1 MWYPFKNTIST
12 FLISNFKPTD
22 KEHVSKSKKIFA
34 FVIFLIISGMFI
46 NIYFDEKKLD
56 VVSKEANQKA
66 KNEISKIDKQIRII
80 KLDNKADK
88 LNISKKYH
96 RKYPVIN
103 YYRTSISK
111 DTIFSKKNKQYLL
124 KKGTVLKVIE
134 MQNGD
139 KYYFYRNMI
148 LTKDKKWKS

>member
-22 KEHVSKSKKIFA
+22 KEHVSKKKKIFVLV
-34 FVIFLIISGMFI
+34 VILIISGLFI

-56 VVSKEANQKA
+56 VISKEANQKA
-66 KNEISKIDKQIRII
+66 KDQISEINKRLRII
-80 KLDNKADK
+80 RLDNKADK
-88 LNISKKYH
+88 LNISKEYH
-96 RKYPVIN
+96 RKYPVSN

-111 DTIFSKKNKQYLL
+111 DTIFYKKNKQYLL

-134 MQNGD
+134 MENGD
-139 KYYFYRNMI
+139 KYYLYRNMI
-148 LTKDKKWKS
+148 LNKDKK